1 MTTTT
6 VEAVAIGPTW
16 RREGGHFMLPEHTL
30 GWQQLGWTHDY
41 LQHPDGPHAREPL
54 KLTDEQARFLLWWS
68 AIDPQGRFIY
78 RYGMLRRLKG
88 WGKDPMGSFLIALE
102 FTGPCR
108 FAGWAPDGQPIA
120 ESHPAAWVQTAA
132 VSRDQTRNTM
142 TLFPGLFSRRA
153 IDEYEIDLGKEIIYG
168 ERGRRRIEAVTSS
181 PRALEGGRPTF
192 ILKNET
198 HHWIRSNEGHEMSA
212 VIARNAAKI
221 GSRVLAISNAHA
233 PGEDSDA
240 ERDWEAWQK
249 IDQGLSPSRGMM
261 YDSLEAP
268 EATDLDD
275 EHQLVDTL
283 IAVRGDSYWIDPVRL
298 VEEIRDPRTSPAMAR
313 RFYLNQIRADE
324 DKPFRIER
332 FNELHRP
339 DYLPAKGAAIT
350 LGFDGS
356 LTRDHTVLIGT
367 EIETAHQFTV
377 GYWEPEP
384 NRAGELEIPFA
395 EVDETVAYC
404 FGQWRVWRMYADP
417 YKWGTY
423 LAKWAG
429 LYGADKVV
437 SFPTTT
443 YRKMAHSL
451 AQYRAAIEAGDLT
464 HDGDPRFCAAIA
476 NAHKQMMAFRDD
488 DDELMWVIQKE
499 RVDSPLKIDAAVAA
513 NLSWQARQD
522 AVAAG
527 VRTVETLDPSYG
539 QGDERGGPEMAGVR
553 AKQF

>member
-1 MTTTT
+1 MTTSH
-6 VEAVAIGPTW
+6 AVAIGPTW
-16 RREGGHFMLPEHTL
+16 RRDDGGHFVLPERTL
-30 GWQQLGWTHDY
+30 GWQQLGWTYDY
-41 LQHPDGPHAREPL
+41 LQHPDGPQAREAL

-68 AIDPQGRFIY
+68 AIDENGRFIY

-108 FAGWAPDGQPIA
+108 FAGWDADGNPIA
-120 ESHPAAWVQTAA
+120 ASHPAAWVQTAA

-142 TLFPGLFSRRA
+142 TLFPGLFSPQA
-153 IDEYEIDLGKEIIYG
+153 IDEFAIDLGKEIIYG
-168 ERGRRRIEAVTSS
+168 DRGRRRIEAVTSS

-240 ERDWEAWQK
+240 ERDWEAWRK
-249 IDQGLSPSRGMM
+249 IDQGLSPTTGML

-268 EATDLDD
+268 EDTDLED
-275 EHQLVDTL
+275 EHQLIETL
-283 IAVRGDSYWIDPVRL
+283 IAVRGDSVWVDPVRL
-298 VEEIRDPRTSPAMAR
+298 VEEIRDTRTTPAMAR

-324 DKPFRIER
+324 DKPFRIAR
-332 FNELHRP
+332 FEELKRSG
-339 DYLPAKGAAIT
+339 YIPAKGATIT

-356 LTRDHTVLIGT
+356 LTRDHTALIGT
-367 EIETAHQFTV
+367 EVETGHQFV
-377 GYWEPEP
+377 AGYWEPEP
-384 NRAGELEIPFA
+384 NQAGDIEIPFA
-395 EVDETVAYC
+395 QVDETVAYC
-404 FGQWRVWRMYADP
+404 FAQWRVWRMYADP

-429 LYGADKVV
+429 LYGSDKVV
-437 SFPTTT
+437 SWATTT

-451 AQYRAAIEAGDLT
+451 AQYRAAIEGGDLT
-464 HDGDPRFCAAIA
+464 HDGDPRFVAAIA
-476 NAHKQMMAFRDD
+476 NAHKLMMAFRDD

-499 RVDSPLKIDAAVAA
+499 RPDSPLKIDAAVAA
-513 NLSWQARQD
+513 DLSWQARQD
-522 AVAAG
+522 AVASG
-527 VRTVETLDPSYG
+527 VKSRVSVSADYAKR
-539 QGDERGGPEMAGVR
+539 DERGPEFAGLGR
-553 AKQF
+553 REF